1 MKDKRELKL
10 LISKY
15 LNNEASLYEM
25 SRLDTLLEEDPDV
38 TDWISEMIENSDPS
52 VSPEIALRL
61 NKIYELKPVADYEE
75 DSKSLEISNDNNI
88 KFKTGIWGLVAGIVA
103 IVVSASLFLLPDKDN
118 LTAAPLIVSTS
129 AGERSQVQLPDGSLI
144 SLNHNTKISYTYDS
158 KLNTRNITLTG
169 EAYFDVN
176 SDPEHPFI
184 VSCDGLSIECKGTSF
199 NVKGYPEEQNV
210 TAVLASGTIVASAS
224 RQTITMKPGTKVAFN
239 KQSRDL
245 QSTMVDVNDYTAWIS
260 GNNYYNDER
269 LEDIMHSVS
278 RQYGVTINIVTP
290 SLKDV
295 RLSGSIGGNTLDE
308 TLAILAS
315 ASGAKYFTESDSTI
329 CFYRAANP

>member
-15 LNNEASLYEM
+15 LNNEASIYEM

-38 TDWISEMIENSDPS
+38 AYWISDMIEESDSS
-52 VSPEIALRL
+52 VPPEVAERL
-61 NKIYELKPVADYEE
+61 NSIYDIKPVSYYEKNYE
-75 DSKSLEISNDNNI
+75 SREISENSNI
-88 KFKTGIWGLVAGIVA
+88 KFKTGIWGLVAAVVA
-103 IVVSASLFLLPDKDN
+103 IVVSASLFLLTNKDN
-118 LTAAPLIVSTS
+118 QTVAPLIVSTS

-144 SLNHNTKISYTYDS
+144 SLNHNTKISYTCDS
-158 KLNTRNITLTG
+158 ESSTRNIALTG

-176 SDPEHPFI
+176 SDPKHPFI

-210 TAVLASGTIVASAS
+210 TAVLANGSIIASAS
-224 RQTITMKPGTKVAFN
+224 RQTVTMKPGTKVAFN
-239 KQSRDL
+239 KQSGDL
-245 QSTMVDVNDYTAWIS
+245 QSTMVDVSDYTAWIS

-290 SLKDV
+290 SLRDV

-315 ASGAKYFTESDSTI
+315 ASEAKYFTESDSTI